1 MITKKTYIKA
11 AKIVNEK
18 RNEARSTYR
27 VIGATQRLY
36 EENVAIE
43 LENAFIEL
51 FRGDNPR
58 FDKKKFLAACGESK

>member
-51 FRGDNPR
+51 FQGDNPR
-58 FDKKKFLAACGESK
+58 FDKKKFLAACGESN

>member
-27 VIGATQRLY
+27 VIGAAQRLY